1 MKIIEQI
8 ISEMKDGISR
18 TKRLIDYSSTYFS
31 TQDVVRMATVE
42 VLEMYVQKLELLLN
56 AEAGTNGQEGTKN
69 DGNAV

>member
-8 ISEMKDGISR
+8 ISEMKDDISR

-31 TQDVVRMATVE
+31 TKDVARMAIVE

>member
-8 ISEMKDGISR
+8 ISEMKDDISR

-31 TQDVVRMATVE
+31 TKDVARMATVE

-56 AEAGTNGQEGTKN
+56 AEAGTNG
-69 DGNAV
+69 NAV

>member
-8 ISEMKDGISR
+8 ISEMKDDISR

-31 TQDVVRMATVE
+31 TKDVARMATVE

-56 AEAGTNGQEGTKN
+56 AEAGTNG
-69 DGNAV
+69 NAKS

>member
-8 ISEMKDGISR
+8 ISEMKDDISR

-31 TQDVVRMATVE
+31 TQDVARLATVE

>member
-8 ISEMKDGISR
+8 ISEMKDDISR

-31 TQDVVRMATVE
+31 TKDVARMATVE
-42 VLEMYVQKLELLLN
+42 VLELYVLKLELLLN